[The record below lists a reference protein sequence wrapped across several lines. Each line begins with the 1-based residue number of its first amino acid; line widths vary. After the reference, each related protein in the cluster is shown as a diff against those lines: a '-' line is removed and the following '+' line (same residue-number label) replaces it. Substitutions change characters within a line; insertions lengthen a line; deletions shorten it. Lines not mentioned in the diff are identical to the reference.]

1 MKLLQAGQF
10 KEAIPYFEKS
20 YNYFSKHKLLDKF
33 RMIIMLSIAKLS
45 YKERAALNLAYSY
58 SQVDEGLK
66 AQQILET
73 ILQENPNN
81 HHARAN
87 LNMLTTK
94 DKPELKE
101 DKNEEASM

>member
-1 MKLLQAGQF
+1 
-10 KEAIPYFEKS
+10 
-20 YNYFSKHKLLDKF
+20 
-33 RMIIMLSIAKLS
+33 MLSIAKLS

-66 AQQILET
+66 AKQILET
-73 ILQENPNN
+73 ILKEYPNN

-94 DKPELKE
+94 DIPEL
-101 DKNEEASM
+101 DVDNTEESSM